1 MSNIPL
7 GISTWS
13 LNGLAPV
20 EVGAMAD
27 GQPFNPEYADAAIA
41 YFTEIAD
48 AVLDSETAAIELWYS
63 ETLYYEPVLEQLKR
77 LSSAGKIRSVHAPFA
92 PHLDLSSPDA
102 GIRESGISACCKSAR
117 LVSQLN
123 GSVLL
128 IHGSSVYT
136 MPDDISGRMRLS
148 AESIRSIAD
157 YCADFGI
164 NVAVEILVRPNLGET
179 DTEILE
185 MLKIA
190 DRPNIGF
197 CIDVN
202 HVFPSDR
209 LIQTVYTLG
218 EKIISLH
225 ISDYDGVTERH
236 WLPGK
241 GIINWQE
248 LVRALVSV
256 SYPGPFLY
264 EVRLGGMSVKDGICT
279 IEENYRQITAMI

>member
-1 MSNIPL
+1 MSIIPL

-20 EVGAMAD
+20 EVGAIAD
-27 GQPFNPEYADAAIA
+27 GQPFNLQYAEGAVT

-48 AVLDSETAAIELWYS
+48 AVLDSNVAAVELWYS
-63 ETLYYEPVLEQLKR
+63 ETLHYEPILEQLKR

-92 PHLDLSSPDA
+92 PHLDLSSPDLL
-102 GIRESGISACCKSAR
+102 IREQGISACRKSAR
-117 LVSQLN
+117 LVSELH

-128 IHGSSVYT
+128 VHGSSVYST
-136 MPDDISGRMRLS
+136 PDDIDGRVRLS
-148 AESIRSIAD
+148 AESIRTIAD

-179 DTEILE
+179 DTEIIEILN
-185 MLKIA
+185 IA
-190 DRPNIGF
+190 DRPNVGF

-202 HVFPSDR
+202 HVFPSDK
-209 LIQTVYTLG
+209 LIETVRSLG

-241 GIINWQE
+241 GIIGWRE
-248 LVRALVSV
+248 LVQALISV
-256 SYPGPFLY
+256 GYSGPFLY
-264 EVRLGGMSVKDGICT
+264 EVRLDGMSVKEGVRA
-279 IEENYRQITAMI
+279 IEENYRHIMGIA